1 MLPVPAG
8 GTEVLYCIRAKFI
21 RGEELKF
28 ISHLDIMRIF
38 ERALRRSRLPI
49 KYSEGFN
56 PRPEMVFGLPLPVG
70 VTSEAEYADF
80 MMDRNVSAGEF
91 LESLS
96 PQMPP
101 GLGIV
106 TAMQRRGKN
115 NIMASIAAA
124 LYDVSLFGEE
134 PGFLT
139 EADNELKRLMSMS
152 EIIVEKKGKHGIKPV
167 NIRPLILKA
176 NLGPNGTEDFAAGHA
191 PALRKEVHAA
201 AQGEAEYADVQRK
214 EGHSAVRRKEGLVA
228 VQGEKELDA
237 ERRGESHAAVR
248 REEDHAA
255 AQGEKGFAAVQG
267 GKGRYQA
274 RISMLVSAG
283 SRDNLN
289 PRLLVE
295 VLGDNIRLKVSYAE
309 IHRRELYIKK
319 GKGLAVPFDE

>member
-1 MLPVPAG
+1 
-8 GTEVLYCIRAKFI
+8 LYCIRVKFI

-80 MMDRNVSAGEF
+80 MMDRNISAGEF
-91 LESLS
+91 IDSLN

-124 LYDVSLFGEE
+124 LYDVSLFGED

-139 EADNELKRLMSMS
+139 EADNELKRLMSLS
-152 EIIVEKKGKHGIKPV
+152 EIIVEKKGKHGLKPV
-167 NIRPLILKA
+167 NIRPFILKA
-176 NLGPNGTEDFAAGHA
+176 NLEPNGTEDFTASHA
-191 PALRKEVHAA
+191 PA
-201 AQGEAEYADVQRK
+201 QRK
-214 EGHSAVRRKEGLVA
+214 KDHAA
-228 VQGEKELDA
+228 VQGEK
-237 ERRGESHAAVR
+237 S
-248 REEDHAA
+248 
-255 AQGEKGFAAVQG
+255 FAAVQCEKDFAAVQCEKDFATVR
-267 GKGRYQA
+267 GKESHAGDRREKGHYRA
-274 RISMLVSAG
+274 RISMLASAG
-283 SRDNLN
+283 SKDNLN
-289 PRLLVE
+289 PRLLIE
-295 VLGDNIRLKVSYAE
+295 AFGDNVRSKVLYAE

-319 GKGLAVPFDE
+319 GENLAVPFDE

>member
-1 MLPVPAG
+1 M
-8 GTEVLYCIRAKFI
+8 YCIRVKFI

-80 MMDRNVSAGEF
+80 MMDRNISAGEF
-91 LESLS
+91 IDSLN

-176 NLGPNGTEDFAAGHA
+176 NLGRTGPKTLPQAMPLH
-191 PALRKEVHAA
+191 
-201 AQGEAEYADVQRK
+201 
-214 EGHSAVRRKEGLVA
+214 
-228 VQGEKELDA
+228 
-237 ERRGESHAAVR
+237 RGK
-248 REEDHAA
+248 DHAA
-255 AQGEKGFAAVQG
+255 AKVKQSSRRSGRRLSAVQCERTLPTVRG
-267 GKGRYQA
+267 RKPCRRPAGKRPLPGAHINA
-274 RISMLVSAG
+274 RIG
-283 SRDNLN
+283 GQQDNLN
-289 PRLLVE
+289 RALLVE
-295 VLGDNIRLKVSYAE
+295 ACSGIILG
-309 IHRRELYIKK
+309 
-319 GKGLAVPFDE
+319 

>member
-1 MLPVPAG
+1 M
-8 GTEVLYCIRAKFI
+8 YCIRAKFI

-80 MMDRNVSAGEF
+80 MMDRNISAGEF
-91 LESLS
+91 IDSLN

-124 LYDVSLFGEE
+124 LYDVSLFGED

-139 EADNELKRLMSMS
+139 EADNELKSLMSLS
-152 EIIVEKKGKHGIKPV
+152 EIIVEKKSKHGLKPV
-167 NIRPLILKA
+167 NIRPFILKA
-176 NLGPNGTEDFAAGHA
+176 NLEPNGTEGFAAGYA
-191 PALRKEVHAA
+191 PAQRKKDHDA
-201 AQGEAEYADVQRK
+201 AQGGKGFVAAQCEKVSA
-214 EGHSAVRRKEGLVA
+214 AVR
-228 VQGEKELDA
+228 GE
-237 ERRGESHAAVR
+237 ESHAAVR
-248 REEDHAA
+248 RE
-255 AQGEKGFAAVQG
+255 
-267 GKGRYQA
+267 KGRYRA

-283 SRDNLN
+283 SKDNLN
-289 PRLLVE
+289 PRLLIKAFGESV
-295 VLGDNIRLKVSYAE
+295 RSKVFYAE

-319 GKGLAVPFDE
+319 GENLAVPFDE